1 MSQKGSNIGIGKLS
15 NALGAYRIMAF
26 LTGVVLLS
34 GTFGLIYEHTQ
45 RPGEDAP
52 WLGFLWIAHGYL
64 FMAYVLVTLNL
75 AIHLRWHPVRA
86 VLTMAAG
93 TIPSLS
99 FVAERLVMKQVRDRE
114 YPRSGSGE
122 AG

>member
-1 MSQKGSNIGIGKLS
+1 
-15 NALGAYRIMAF
+15 MAF

-34 GTFGLIYEHTQ
+34 GTIGLVYEHTQ
-45 RPGEDAP
+45 RPGEDAS

-64 FMAYVLVTLNL
+64 FMAYLLVTLNL

-93 TIPSLS
+93 TVPTMS
-99 FVAERLVMKQVRDRE
+99 FVAERAVMRKISTKQVHDRE
-114 YPRSGSGE
+114 YQRSGSDA